1 MVEEKLAMEDT
12 DDVYKLSKMTDILHA
27 LFVTYKTDFFQYFDL
42 IVHQFA
48 KLLVCILYAYLF
60 NLLCILNC
68 IMYRNLIKVH
78 LTINGVYV
86 FLMTLLNFVDLDV
99 LNIKNIS

>member
-27 LFVTYKTDFFQYFDL
+27 LFITYKTDFFQYFDL

-48 KLLVCILYAYLF
+48 KLLVSF
-60 NLLCILNC
+60 P
-68 IMYRNLIKVH
+68 
-78 LTINGVYV
+78 
-86 FLMTLLNFVDLDV
+86 F
-99 LNIKNIS
+99 

>member
-1 MVEEKLAMEDT
+1 MEDT

-48 KLLVCILYAYLF
+48 KLLVCFCHVHSYNLY
-60 NLLCILNC
+60 
-68 IMYRNLIKVH
+68 K
-78 LTINGVYV
+78 INQII
-86 FLMTLLNFVDLDV
+86 F
-99 LNIKNIS
+99 

>member
-1 MVEEKLAMEDT
+1 MEDT

-48 KLLVCILYAYLF
+48 KLLVSIGVVFIFFYVF
-60 NLLCILNC
+60 GILN
-68 IMYRNLIKVH
+68 M
-78 LTINGVYV
+78 
-86 FLMTLLNFVDLDV
+86 
-99 LNIKNIS
+99 